1 MRIHQ
6 LMVLPCQPLRPD
18 DHQWPGR
25 FDALYGDRLLVERTR
40 TPFCDG
46 ARALLAQ
53 GLADS
58 GDRLVM
64 RYAGSESDA
73 LSAKVGTAAKLTV
86 DENGPRFKR
95 HDPTW
100 ADRFTLREPQG
111 ANPAAVAPPV
121 RENVEGLPG

>member
-18 DHQWPGR
+18 DHNWPGR
-25 FDALYGDRLLVERTR
+25 FDAHYGDRLLVERSR

-46 ARALLAQ
+46 ARALLDK
-53 GLADS
+53 GLADP

-73 LSAKVGTAAKLTV
+73 LISTVGTAAKLTV
-86 DENGPRFKR
+86 SDANGP
-95 HDPTW
+95 
-100 ADRFTLREPQG
+100 PQFRPWKPFQTMAG
-111 ANPAAVAPPV
+111 SPPV
-121 RENVEGLPG
+121 RESVGEAVQ